1 VQWGARFF
9 SAHLSIARRTISQIV
24 QKLDEELVQFP
35 QRRLEEPNPY
45 LILDASLGKARE
57 DGAVRSQAV
66 LIAIGF
72 R

>member
-1 VQWGARFF
+1 M
-9 SAHLSIARRTISQIV
+9 